1 MKYEKA
7 VLLQFK
13 KQPIVVFIEIEI
25 SWLTLKESSE
35 NGSFAIRVC
44 ISWPVSS
51 ENPLKNW
58 VFLKATL
65 SNYNISSDFFPNR
78 LSWVCIFT
86 AAKNLKIS
94 NK

>member
-7 VLLQFK
+7 DLLHFK
-13 KQPIVVFIEIEI
+13 EQPIVVFIEIEI

-51 ENPLKNW
+51 ENPLKDW
-58 VFLKATL
+58 VFLKVTL
-65 SNYNISSDFFPNR
+65 SNYNNPIECQGEILRQLILPNY
-78 LSWVCIFT
+78 F
-86 AAKNLKIS
+86 
-94 NK
+94 